1 MSEFRKVDFMVGK
14 SESNRGEYGILYVV
28 GTPIG
33 NLKDMTFRA
42 IEILK
47 DVDIV
52 LAEDTRRTKTLLQHF
67 GIEKYIESFNEHNSY
82 RKIEK
87 IIEIIKSGKRV
98 AQVSDAGMPVISDP
112 GYNLVRRCHEE
123 GIKVEVIP
131 GPSALTS
138 AVAVSGF
145 RGTHFYFIGFMPKDK
160 NRRRLLRK
168 LEQARNVG
176 LIESFVFFES
186 PERLLKTLEDVKSIL
201 GSCEVFIAREL
212 TKFYEEHY
220 FGTIEEA
227 LEKFK
232 NVKGELTVIVR
243 LEQNE
248 VNEESKENDDGDK

>member
-67 GIEKYIESFNEHNSY
+67 GIEKFIESFNEHNSY

>member
-1 MSEFRKVDFMVGK
+1 MSRFRKVDFMVNK
-14 SESNRGEYGILYVV
+14 SENNKEYGMLYIV

-33 NLKDMTFRA
+33 NLKDITFRA
-42 IEILK
+42 LEVLK

-52 LAEDTRRTKTLLQHF
+52 IAEDTRRTKSLLQYF

-82 RKIEK
+82 KKIDK
-87 IIEIIKSGKRV
+87 IIEIIKSGKKE

-112 GYNLVRRCHEE
+112 GYNLVKRCHEE

-168 LEQARNVG
+168 LEQVRNLG

-186 PERLLKTLEDVKSIL
+186 PERLLKTLEDIKSIL

-220 FGTIEEA
+220 FGTIEGA

-232 NVKGELTVIVR
+232 NVKGELTVIVK
-243 LEQNE
+243 LNSNE
-248 VNEESKENDDGDK
+248 GNEESDDGDK